1 MSLSNAIAVAFEALR
16 RSPMRSA
23 LTALGIVIGVA
34 AVIVMM
40 ALGGGARESIQT
52 RMQTLGTNVIT
63 VSAGSMTAG
72 GVRLGQGAVTTLTAA
87 DAAAI
92 RTEVPGVLAVS
103 PGLSM
108 RTQILAPGGNWQTQV
123 QGAGDQL
130 PVVRAWTVE
139 IGGFLTGEDVERA
152 AKVAVLGASVRDQ
165 LFGPGTDP
173 TGAIVRIANQPFTVI
188 GVLSRKGQSPMGQDQ
203 DDTVVVPYTTMQ
215 KRLMGVTHVSA
226 VTVAVA
232 DGTPVP
238 EASAAIIDLLRSRHR
253 LRDDEEN
260 DFTVR
265 SFEELASVL
274 TSTTDTM
281 TYLLASVA
289 AVSLLVGGIGIMNI
303 MLVSVTERTR
313 EVGLRR
319 SLGARRTD
327 ILRQFLAEAV
337 TLGLVGGLAGVLL
350 GLGAS
355 ALVSHAFSWNA
366 AVSVQAVVLSFAFA
380 AGIGTFFGLYP
391 ARRAAALNPTE
402 ALRYE

>member
-1 MSLSNAIAVAFEALR
+1 MSFANAIAIALEALR

-40 ALGGGARESIQT
+40 ALGGGARASIQT

-63 VSAGSMTAG
+63 VSAGSMMAG

-92 RTEVPGVLAVS
+92 RAEVPGVVAVT

-108 RTQILAPGGNWQTQV
+108 RTQVVAPGGNWHTQV
-123 QGAGDQL
+123 QGAGEEL
-130 PVVRAWTVE
+130 TAIRAWPAE
-139 IGGFLTGEDVERA
+139 IGGFLAEEDVERA

-165 LFGPGTDP
+165 LFGVGADP
-173 TGAIVRIANQPFTVI
+173 TGAIVRINHQPFTVI

-203 DDTVVVPYTTMQ
+203 DDTVIVPYTTLQ
-215 KRLMGVTHVSA
+215 KRLMGVTHVNA
-226 VTVAVA
+226 VTVAVG

-238 EASAAIIDLLRSRHR
+238 QASAAITELLRARHR
-253 LRDDEEN
+253 LRDDVDS

-265 SFEELASVL
+265 SFDELASVL

-319 SLGARRTD
+319 SLGARRAD

-337 TLGLVGGLAGVLL
+337 TLGLAGGLAGVLL

-355 ALVSHAFSWNA
+355 YAVSHAFNWTA
-366 AVSVQAVVLSFAFA
+366 AVSVQAVVLSFGFA

-391 ARRAAALNPTE
+391 ARRAAALNPTD

>member
-40 ALGGGARESIQT
+40 ALGGGARESIET

-139 IGGFLTGEDVERA
+139 IGGFLTEEDVQRA

-203 DDTVVVPYTTMQ
+203 DDTVIVPYTTMQ
-215 KRLMGVTHVSA
+215 KRLMGVRHVSA
-226 VTVAVA
+226 ITVAVA

-238 EASAAIIDLLRSRHR
+238 QASAALTDLLRSRHR

-319 SLGARRTD
+319 SLGARRAD

-337 TLGLVGGLAGVLL
+337 TLGLAGGLAGVLL

-355 ALVSHAFSWNA
+355 ALVSQAFNWNA
-366 AVSVQAVVLSFAFA
+366 AVSVQAVVLSFGFA

-391 ARRAAALNPTE
+391 ARRAASLNPTD